1 MRVWRNR
8 KLKQE
13 SFHFLKVSYRSHGNL
28 KALTNAS
35 LSDVGDV
42 GKFERGKNCD
52 KISKPCKELK
62 ICKVSTSHAL
72 NSQKEFL
79 SRTLPPSFIDNVG
92 NEDKKK
98 RIHSKSPSYKRLFS
112 LLHAKHEPIVQ
123 NNFPRKI
130 QIPYTFPYSELT
142 SHPHNFLTPIGNAH
156 YQIYRSSLPLDLL
169 PLLGLILKTCTKNI
183 KSWETNLYSLT
194 KQDVALIDVPGAYQ
208 LARPIVEYVKHV
220 LSMVYTEKGR
230 MWPKDD
236 FCGGRK
242 RGNIVMDRNQ
252 PHLLKYSTEHG
263 QQTGVQLHHDN
274 CDYTVNLM
282 MSNIDE
288 YEGGGTYFA
297 DVKETVKLNFGEF
310 LLHPGVRVHSGHAIT
325 KGSRFLMVMF
335 SHLEHYQS

>member
-1 MRVWRNR
+1 M
-8 KLKQE
+8 
-13 SFHFLKVSYRSHGNL
+13 
-28 KALTNAS
+28 
-35 LSDVGDV
+35 
-42 GKFERGKNCD
+42 
-52 KISKPCKELK
+52 
-62 ICKVSTSHAL
+62 
-72 NSQKEFL
+72 
-79 SRTLPPSFIDNVG
+79 
-92 NEDKKK
+92 
-98 RIHSKSPSYKRLFS
+98 
-112 LLHAKHEPIVQ
+112 
-123 NNFPRKI
+123 
-130 QIPYTFPYSELT
+130 
-142 SHPHNFLTPIGNAH
+142 
-156 YQIYRSSLPLDLL
+156 DLL

-288 YEGGGTYFA
+288 YEGGGY
-297 DVKETVKLNFGEF
+297 VKKF
-310 LLHPGVRVHSGHAIT
+310 
-325 KGSRFLMVMF
+325 
-335 SHLEHYQS
+335 